1 MTKSSSRKLKKRI
14 VYILIILV
22 VIIVVGNLAY
32 PLFRTKSVD
41 DLYGPYP
48 EASRLKEL
56 KVVNPDAP
64 RPNVII
70 IYCDDLG
77 YGDLGVY
84 GSKAIRTPNVDR
96 LAAGGSRFTHYYTS
110 SAVCAPSRAGLL
122 TGRYPFRTGVIG
134 NPYPGDEALGRRVV
148 RKLGSILKGLGV
160 LDIRE
165 DYTAGGLSEK
175 KPA

>member
-1 MTKSSSRKLKKRI
+1 MGKSGSRKMKKRI
-14 VYILIILV
+14 VYTLITLV

-32 PLFRTKSVD
+32 PLFRTNPVD

-48 EASRLKEL
+48 DASRLKGL

-96 LAAGGSRFTHYYTS
+96 LAEGGSRFTSYY
-110 SAVCAPSRAGLL
+110 AGSLSTIQCGTVSISIL
-122 TGRYPFRTGVIG
+122 VYPTAMTCGRFPFF
-134 NPYPGDEALGRRVV
+134 EMK
-148 RKLGSILKGLGV
+148 RKLKPTSAT
-160 LDIRE
+160 IRP
-165 DYTAGGLSEK
+165 G
-175 KPA
+175 